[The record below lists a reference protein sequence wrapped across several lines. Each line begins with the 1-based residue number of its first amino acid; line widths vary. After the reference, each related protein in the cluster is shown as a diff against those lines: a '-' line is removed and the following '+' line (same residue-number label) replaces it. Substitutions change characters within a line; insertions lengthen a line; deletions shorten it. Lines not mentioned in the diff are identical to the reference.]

1 MNINEITKL
10 KQTEDLFK
18 KLITDSKSIFYAIDK
33 VSKTLLSKARISF
46 YPKDKVFIKLDK
58 YFNNKNILYPDD
70 KNNTK
75 LSFC

>member
-10 KQTEDLFK
+10 KQTENLFK
-18 KLITDSKSIFYAIDK
+18 KLITDSKSMFYVTEK
-33 VSKTLLSKARISF
+33 VSETLLSKARISF
-46 YPKDKVFIKLDK
+46 YPKDKVFFKLDK
-58 YFNNKNILYPDD
+58 YFNDKNILYPDD